1 MLRPLSAV
9 SLVTLALSAPAVA
22 GLWTVGHGS
31 QSDFYT
37 VADAIGSV
45 VVANGDTIRVA
56 SGGYIGDFDTGDKV
70 LTFEP
75 GNSPGIVDVY
85 GSMFVRPSSTVNFEI
100 GGFATGLYAGTP
112 DFDQFIVTGNVN
124 FQGTLGVRLING
136 FTPSLGDSWA
146 LIQSGGALNFSGL
159 TSLPALSG
167 GLNWNVQV
175 VSGSSEFGSSGSS
188 LIVSVVPA
196 PSAAALVGLAG
207 LVTSRRRRA

>member
-31 QSDFYT
+31 HSDFYT

-100 GGFATGLYAGTP
+100 GGFATGLNAGAP
-112 DFDQFIVTGNVN
+112 DFDQFIVTEDVN
-124 FQGTLGVRLING
+124 YQGTLGVRLING
-136 FTPSLGDSWA
+136 FTPNLGDSWA

-167 GLNWNVQV
+167 GLSWNVEV
-175 VSGSSEFGSSGSS
+175 VSGSSEFGASGSS

-207 LVTSRRRRA
+207 LATSRRRRA

>member
-9 SLVTLALSAPAVA
+9 SLTVLALVSPASA

-31 QSDFYT
+31 HVDFYT
-37 VADAIGSV
+37 VSDAIGSV

-56 SGGYIGDFDTGDKV
+56 SGGYIGDFDTGDKL

-85 GSMFVRPSSTVNFEI
+85 GSMYVRPNSTVNFEI
-100 GGFATGLYAGTP
+100 GGFNSGLASGYP

-124 FQGTLGVRLING
+124 FQGTLGVRLVNG
-136 FTPSLGDSWA
+136 FSPSLGDSWA
-146 LIQSGGALNFSGL
+146 IIQSGGTISFTGA
-159 TSLPALSG
+159 TTLPTLAG
-167 GLNWNVQV
+167 GLSWSVQV

-196 PSAAALVGLAG
+196 PGAAALIGLAG
-207 LVTSRRRRA
+207 LATARRRRA